1 MRSYLES
8 LKVGSCRCLCEGVTT
23 NVDIM
28 LVGSISQQQQQQL
41 PAQAPYED
49 KEKPPK
55 KLNDRKKKV
64 NETRKRKFQ
73 KKIALLGWLGVVKWQ
88 LHTLYVI

>member
-1 MRSYLES
+1 MWSYLES
-8 LKVGSCRCLCEGVTT
+8 IKVASCCCLCEGVTT

-28 LVGSISQQQQQQL
+28 LVGSMSQQQL

-64 NETRKRKFQ
+64 NETQRGNSKRRS
-73 KKIALLGWLGVVKWQ
+73 LSSDG
-88 LHTLYVI
+88 